1 MGKNLDSQQCLNHGE
16 DNPLGRPLDLIIN
29 KCSVLRDE
37 KDTSLNFT
45 ALSARRREI
54 TGTRETPKH
63 VKRACMRPSAG
74 AGADIPMCVY
84 YEWRR
89 TASKTA
95 RRRKVTTKLCLSP
108 ATAPQNEPLQQAAEQ
123 AAKWRQPLP
132 TAPRTRIYCV
142 VCHKPHV
149 EVGGRSL
156 LLPCE
161 SQRSDSGHLWQPVHL
176 LTKPSCW
183 SCFCF

>member
-1 MGKNLDSQQCLNHGE
+1 MGKNLDSQHCLNHRE

-29 KCSVLRDE
+29 KSSVLRDE

-45 ALSARRREI
+45 ALNARRREI

-74 AGADIPMCVY
+74 AGVDIPMCVH

-108 ATAPQNEPLQQAAEQ
+108 ATAPQNEPLQQSKQQNGDNPFPPPQNMYLLCGVPQ
-123 AAKWRQPLP
+123 AACGSWGSVSSS
-132 TAPRTRIYCV
+132 TM
-142 VCHKPHV
+142 
-149 EVGGRSL
+149 
-156 LLPCE
+156 
-161 SQRSDSGHLWQPVHL
+161 
-176 LTKPSCW
+176 
-183 SCFCF
+183 

>member
-1 MGKNLDSQQCLNHGE
+1 MGKNLDSQHCLNHGE
-16 DNPLGRPLDLIIN
+16 DNPLERPLDLIIN

-74 AGADIPMCVY
+74 VGDEVFPCVFTMNGG
-84 YEWRR
+84 EQ
-89 TASKTA
+89 
-95 RRRKVTTKLCLSP
+95 P
-108 ATAPQNEPLQQAAEQ
+108 AKQLEGEKLQQNYAYP
-123 AAKWRQPLP
+123 QPLLHKTSLYSRASSKMETTLP
-132 TAPRTRIYCV
+132 TAPRTCIYCV

-156 LLPCE
+156 LLPCQ
-161 SQRSDSGHLWQPVHL
+161 SQR
-176 LTKPSCW
+176 
-183 SCFCF
+183 